1 MKCSFSNS
9 ANFVVPETQNI
20 LAQCPKVRKVLFLPE
35 FRPLECSNG
44 RVECL
49 TDEPWVFLQIRFSSE
64 KPSKDIKLYLPPNK
78 VLPKKFL
85 WSRGFC
91 FWHPCWKLL
100 PQIRN
105 FFIQKQKRM
114 SNIFFWKR
122 TLLSQS
128 FSLLN
133 IWNAVLTTPLE
144 TFRQQNISFSLIAH
158 KSKSFG
164 DCQIFPRNVRHR
176 RTRRMPSWLDQFFWS
191 FCGRECCGL
200 DTTGG
205 FFF

>member
-1 MKCSFSNS
+1 MFHWTRRMPYWRNLSFF
-9 ANFVVPETQNI
+9 ANQIFLRTTINRHKVV
-20 LAQCPKVRKVLFLPE
+20 
-35 FRPLECSNG
+35 
-44 RVECL
+44 
-49 TDEPWVFLQIRFSSE
+49 SS
-64 KPSKDIKLYLPPNK
+64 SKESFT
-78 VLPKKFL
+78 KKFL

-114 SNIFFWKR
+114 SNIFFWKK
-122 TLLSQS
+122 THLSQS

-133 IWNAVLTTPLE
+133 IWNSVLTTPLK
-144 TFRQQNISFSLIAH
+144 TFCQQNTVFSFIAH
-158 KSKSFG
+158 KSNSFG
-164 DCQIFPRNVRHR
+164 YCQIFSPEMLRSVGHVESLPGS
-176 RTRRMPSWLDQFFWS
+176 TSFFWS
-191 FCGRECCGL
+191 FCGLECCGL